1 MVQGMNLGLHVW
13 HVNRVQGL
21 HNWHGN
27 RVEGM
32 KVGLHKWQ
40 GNRLQG
46 MKVGLHKWQGNRLQG
61 MKVGLHNLHGIGYR
75 DCISGKEK
83 GYHSFMNVRRICK
96 WTGHIVKALTI
107 NPHFTK
113 F

>member
-1 MVQGMNLGLHVW
+1 MVQGIKVGLHFW

-46 MKVGLHKWQGNRLQG
+46 MKVGLH
-61 MKVGLHNLHGIGYR
+61 NLHRIGYR
-75 DCISGKEK
+75 DCISGKGK
-83 GYHSFMNVRRICK
+83 G
-96 WTGHIVKALTI
+96 
-107 NPHFTK
+107 
-113 F
+113 

>member
-1 MVQGMNLGLHVW
+1 MA
-13 HVNRVQGL
+13 VNRVQVL

-46 MKVGLHKWQGNRLQG
+46 I
-61 MKVGLHNLHGIGYR
+61 KVGLHNLHGIGYR
-75 DCISGKEK
+75 VCISGKEK
-83 GYHSFMNVRRICK
+83 GYHSFMKVGDASGRDI
-96 WTGHIVKALTI
+96 LLQL
-107 NPHFTK
+107 
-113 F
+113 